1 MKLEKSLDGLLAAIE
16 AGQGSSIYLL
26 CGDLPTAESQA
37 QRLAEALARRA
48 GAGTLVQSHRRPAHL
63 DQIFADLETFSLFG
77 DGKVVLVV
85 DSALLAD
92 KSAAAELIDEAAA
105 SLASGKPAPGGL
117 SELSPTHREG
127 ASRLLQALHIFGAD
141 PRGKKPEAVLD
152 SLPKWAFQ
160 GGATLRKKSS
170 RGRPAKEAGELVSAL
185 AELLAAGLDHGLLGS
200 AEGDLAQLGG
210 MVERGLPERHYLIFA
225 EASVAEDHPV
235 VAQLAKTGS
244 FLNLPRVTSDKG
256 NWQGLGALAAE
267 LQQDVGVGISGDA
280 LAELARRTLRQKGDF
295 SDRGTDPESTARLA
309 GEYRKLASLAKGQGK
324 NRIEIGLVAEAVQDR
339 GEEDVWQILDALGQG
354 KAEEANRR
362 YRRLI
367 EGADDAMASRLSFF
381 ALLASFCRQLAAVGG
396 MARVQRVP
404 GGLRNYNQFKEE
416 WAPRLQK
423 DPPHGGKNPLA
434 GLHPY
439 RLHRAYLLACLLGRD
454 ELLELPWRVLET
466 EMLIKGE
473 SSEADAAVG
482 ALLTR
487 LASRP
492 ASRS

>member
-1 MKLEKSLDGLLAAIE
+1 MKLERSLDSLLAAIE
-16 AGQGSSIYLL
+16 AGHTSSVYLFA
-26 CGDLPTAESQA
+26 GDLTVAESQA

-48 GAGTLVQSHRRPAHL
+48 GPGTQVQSHHRPANL
-63 DQIFADLETFSLFG
+63 SQLFADLETFSLFG
-77 DGKVVLVV
+77 DGKVVLIV

-92 KSAAAELIDEAAA
+92 KNAAAELIDEAAA
-105 SLASGKPAPGGL
+105 SLAAGKPAAGAL
-117 SELSPTHREG
+117 ADLSPSHREG
-127 ASRLLQALHIFGAD
+127 ASRLLQALHVFGVD
-141 PRGKKPEAVLD
+141 PRGKKPEAVLEG
-152 SLPKWAFQ
+152 LPKWAFQ
-160 GGATLRKKSS
+160 GGAALRKKSP
-170 RGRPAKEAGELVSAL
+170 RGRPAKEVGELLPGL
-185 AELLAAGLDHGLLGS
+185 AELLRAGLDHDLLGF
-200 AEGDLAQLGG
+200 AEGDLAKLGE
-210 MVERGLPERHYLIFA
+210 MVERGLPDRHFLVFA
-225 EASVAEDHPV
+225 ESSVAEEHPV
-235 VAQLAKTGS
+235 VVQLAKSSS
-244 FLNLPRVTSDKG
+244 FVNLPRVTSEKG
-256 NWQGLGALAAE
+256 GWQGLGALAAE
-267 LQQDVGVGISGDA
+267 LHQEVGIAISGDA

-295 SDRGTDPESTARLA
+295 GDRGTDPESTARLA

-324 NRIEIGLVAEAVQDR
+324 GRIEIGLVAEAVQDR

-354 KAEEANRR
+354 KAEEAVRR

-367 EGADDAMASRLSFF
+367 DGADDTMAARLSFF
-381 ALLASFCRQLAAVGG
+381 ALLASFCRQLSAVGG
-396 MARVQRVP
+396 MARVNRVP

-439 RLHRAYLLACLLGRD
+439 RLHRAYLLASLLGRD

-466 EMLIKGE
+466 EMMVKGE

-492 ASRS
+492 ASRA